1 MHPQAR
7 GDIYHPPG
15 SAFHPDLHAR
25 SCKADATTALT
36 ITECHQIEFMFIC
49 EINNQA
55 TVSVGHH
62 PDEGQE
68 SIQWLE
74 LEKLMDYRLYPLSMR
89 EHFMQIDAATTTP
102 VYLGDIN

>member
-1 MHPQAR
+1 
-7 GDIYHPPG
+7 
-15 SAFHPDLHAR
+15 
-25 SCKADATTALT
+25 
-36 ITECHQIEFMFIC
+36 
-49 EINNQA
+49 
-55 TVSVGHH
+55 VGHH

-89 EHFMQIDAATTTP
+89 EHFVQIDAATTTP